1 MHIAAAGD
9 QSYRLL
15 ARVDQIP
22 VDFVVTRRRPDTE
35 NPVLAVQHDLT
46 IRRYEIGNQRRQPDT
61 EVYIGTVDEV
71 LGGPPRDLAT
81 FERHRLPLQS
91 TGCGSSPGRARG
103 DPQRCRV

>member
-9 QSYRLL
+9 QGYRLL

-22 VDFVVTRRRPDTE
+22 VDRIVAWRRPDAKDS
-35 NPVLAVQHDLT
+35 VLAMQHDLT

-61 EVYIGTVDEV
+61 EVHIGTVDEV

-91 TGCGSSPGRARG
+91 AGCGSSPGRARG